1 MADKDKARAAALR
14 LIEEYGVRAAPVPID
29 RIIRAAGVVVQYG
42 PFDGELSGMAFIK
55 DGQPMI
61 GVNSLHNSTRQRFTL
76 AHELGHILLHR
87 PVLEA
92 SGVHVDKGSLRR
104 DSLASQG
111 VDDQEIEANNFAA
124 ELLMP
129 EPLLAAA
136 LEGLNLDFEDE
147 EAVQALAKK
156 FKVSTMALQFRIQR
170 T

>member
-1 MADKDKARAAALR
+1 MADKAKARAAALR
-14 LIEEYGVRAAPVPID
+14 LIEEHGVRTAPVPLD

-61 GVNSLHNSTRQRFTL
+61 GVNSLHASTRQRFTL

-87 PVLEA
+87 PMLEA
-92 SGVHVDKGSLRR
+92 SGVYVDKGSLRR
-104 DSLASQG
+104 DSLASEG

-129 EPLLAAA
+129 EPLLVAA
-136 LEGLNLDFEDE
+136 LDGHNLDFEDE

-156 FKVSTMALQFRIQR
+156 FKVSTMALQFRVQR
-170 T
+170 I

>member
-1 MADKDKARAAALR
+1 MADKAKARAAALR
-14 LIEEYGVRAAPVPID
+14 LIEEHGVRAAPVPLD
-29 RIIRAAGVVVQYG
+29 RIIRAAGVIVQYG

-61 GVNSLHNSTRQRFTL
+61 GVNSLHASTRQRFTL

-104 DSLASQG
+104 DSLASEG

-136 LEGLNLDFEDE
+136 LGGHNLDLEDE

-156 FKVSTMALQFRIQR
+156 FKVSATALQFRVQR
-170 T
+170 S

>member
-1 MADKDKARAAALR
+1 VADNAKARAAALR
-14 LIEEYGVRAAPVPID
+14 LIEEHGVRTAPVPLD
-29 RIIRAAGVVVQYG
+29 RIIRAAGVIVQYG

-55 DGQPMI
+55 DGQAMI
-61 GVNSLHNSTRQRFTL
+61 GVNSLHASTRQRFTL

-104 DSLASQG
+104 DSLASEG

-136 LEGLNLDFEDE
+136 LDGHNLDLEDD
-147 EAVQALAKK
+147 EAVEALAKK
-156 FKVSTMALQFRIQR
+156 FKVSTTALQFRVQR
-170 T
+170 S

>member
-1 MADKDKARAAALR
+1 MANKDKARAAALQ
-14 LIEEYGVRAAPVPID
+14 LIEQHGVRAAPVPLD
-29 RIIRAAGVVVQYG
+29 RIVRAAGVVVQYR
-42 PFDGELSGMAFIK
+42 PFDGELSGLAFIK
-55 DGQPMI
+55 DGQPTI
-61 GVNSLHNSTRQRFTL
+61 GVNSLHASTRQRFTL

-111 VDDQEIEANNFAA
+111 VDHQEIEANNFAA

-129 EPLLAAA
+129 EPLLATA
-136 LEGLNLDFEDE
+136 LEGHNLDFEDE

-156 FKVSTMALQFRIQR
+156 FKVSTMALQYRVQR

>member
-1 MADKDKARAAALR
+1 MADKAKARTAALR
-14 LIEEYGVRAAPVPID
+14 LIQEHGVRAAPVPLD
-29 RIIRAAGVVVQYG
+29 RIVRAAGVVVQYS

-55 DGQPMI
+55 DGQPII
-61 GVNSLHNSTRQRFTL
+61 GVNSLHSSTRQRFTL

-104 DSLASQG
+104 DSLSSEG

-136 LEGLNLDFEDE
+136 LVGHDLDLEDE

-156 FKVSTMALQFRIQR
+156 FKVSATALQFRVQR
-170 T
+170 S

>member
-1 MADKDKARAAALR
+1 MADKAKARAAALR
-14 LIEEYGVRAAPVPID
+14 LIQEHGVRAAPVPID
-29 RIIRAAGVVVQYG
+29 RILRAAGVVVQYG

-55 DGQPMI
+55 DGKSII
-61 GVNSLHNSTRQRFTL
+61 GVNSLHASTRQRFTL

-104 DSLASQG
+104 DSLASAG
-111 VDDQEIEANNFAA
+111 VDDWEIEANNFAA

-136 LEGLNLDFEDE
+136 LDGHNLDFEDE
-147 EAVQALAKK
+147 GAVQALARK
-156 FKVSTMALQFRIQR
+156 FKVSTMALQFRVQR

>member
-1 MADKDKARAAALR
+1 MADKAKARAAALR
-14 LIEEYGVRAAPVPID
+14 LIQEHGVRAAPVPID
-29 RIIRAAGVVVQYG
+29 RILRAAGVVVQYG

-55 DGQPMI
+55 DGKSII
-61 GVNSLHNSTRQRFTL
+61 GVNSLHASTRQRFTL

-104 DSLASQG
+104 DSLASEG
-111 VDDQEIEANNFAA
+111 VDDWEIEANNFAA

-136 LEGLNLDFEDE
+136 LDGHNLDFEDE
-147 EAVQALAKK
+147 GAVQALARK
-156 FKVSTMALQFRIQR
+156 FKVSTMALQFRVQR